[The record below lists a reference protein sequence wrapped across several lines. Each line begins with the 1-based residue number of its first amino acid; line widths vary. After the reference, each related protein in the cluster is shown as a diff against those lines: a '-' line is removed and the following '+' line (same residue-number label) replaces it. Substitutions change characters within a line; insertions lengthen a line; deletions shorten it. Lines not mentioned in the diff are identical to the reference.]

1 MDGATTTCGIADGEH
16 LPAWPPL
23 VGVASCAAPATI
35 AYALR
40 SGHVPE
46 ALIVPTVVALGA
58 AALIA
63 SALLLCTALYMTVA
77 TGMSLVRSA
86 DRRRESGGDEVRAS
100 DASGRV
106 PEGHARGDAHRDN
119 VVPFI
124 LKERDSRIT
133 R

>member
-1 MDGATTTCGIADGEH
+1 MATSGMTDGER

-23 VGVASCAAPATI
+23 VAVASCAAPAAI

-46 ALIVPTVVALGA
+46 ALIVPTVVALGT
-58 AALIA
+58 AALVA
-63 SALLLCTALYMTVA
+63 STLLLGALLYLSVMSGMALLRAIERRGRRKPETP
-77 TGMSLVRSA
+77 
-86 DRRRESGGDEVRAS
+86 RRREEND
-100 DASGRV
+100 RV
-106 PEGHARGDAHRDN
+106 PEGQARWEGYGAN

-124 LKERDSRIT
+124 LKERDSRIA

>member
-1 MDGATTTCGIADGEH
+1 MDGATTTCGIADGER

-23 VGVASCAAPATI
+23 VGVASCAVPATI

-58 AALIA
+58 AAMVA
-63 SALLLCTALYMTVA
+63 SALLLFAALYMAVA

-86 DRRRESGGDEVRAS
+86 ERRQTSDADEARSS

-106 PEGHARGDAHRDN
+106 PEGHNRGDAHRGN

-124 LKERDSRIT
+124 LKERDSRAA